1 MARVNKL
8 KAIGIVGSP
17 RKNGNVDTLVQ
28 AVLDGAEQAG
38 YQTKKY
44 MLNEMKYS
52 GCQACDYCKSHEGC
66 RLEDDLTSLL
76 QDMAEADAVVFGSPI
91 YFLQF
96 TGQFRLMEDR
106 MYSLID
112 AGFNSRL
119 RPGKKAVIVTSQ
131 GNPDLVSY
139 EKAAMEFADLLKMLG
154 FEVKDIIRMDSGS
167 ARDAVLGRKDLL
179 DKARLAGLSL

>member
-1 MARVNKL
+1 MKV
-8 KAIGIVGSP
+8 IGIVGSP

-28 AVLDGAEQAG
+28 AVLGGAEQAG

-44 MLNEMKYS
+44 NLNEMKYS
-52 GCQACDYCKSHEGC
+52 GCQACDYCKSHDHC
-66 RLEDDLTSLL
+66 RLEDDLTGLL

-96 TGQFRLMEDR
+96 TGQFRLMEHR
-106 MYSLID
+106 MYSLVD

-131 GNPDLVSY
+131 GSPDLVSF
-139 EKAAMEFADLLKMLG
+139 EKVAMEFADVLKLLG

-179 DKARLAGLSL
+179 DKARAIGQSF

>member
-1 MARVNKL
+1 MNIL

-17 RKNGNVDTLVQ
+17 RKGGNVDTLVQ

-44 MLNEMKYS
+44 RLNEMKYS
-52 GCQACDYCKSHEGC
+52 GCQACEYCKSHDHC
-66 RLEDDLTSLL
+66 QQKDDLTGLL

-91 YFLQF
+91 YFFQF

-112 AGFNSRL
+112 STFNSRL

-139 EKAAMEFADLLKMLG
+139 EKAITEFAEVLKMLG
-154 FEVKDIIRMDSGS
+154 FEVKDIISMDSGS
-167 ARDAVLGRKDLL
+167 AKDAALGRKDLL
-179 DKARLAGLSL
+179 DKARATGQSL

>member
-1 MARVNKL
+1 M

-17 RKNGNVDTLVQ
+17 RKNGNTDILVSRVLEGAREAGLDTS
-28 AVLDGAEQAG
+28 
-38 YQTKKY
+38 KY
-44 MLNEMKYS
+44 LLNEMKYS

-76 QDMAEADAVVFGSPI
+76 QDMAEADSVVFGSPI
-91 YFLQF
+91 YFYQF

-131 GNPDLVSY
+131 GDPNPKSY
-139 EKAAMEFADLLKMLG
+139 EKAANEFADVLKLLG
-154 FEVKDIIRMDSGS
+154 FEVKEIIRMENGS

-179 DKARLAGLSL
+179 DKARATGQFL

>member
-1 MARVNKL
+1 M

-28 AVLDGAEQAG
+28 AVLSGAEAAG

-44 MLNEMKYS
+44 SLNEMKYT
-52 GCQACDYCKSHEGC
+52 GCQACDYCRSHDHC
-66 RLEDDLTSLL
+66 RLKDDLTGLL
-76 QDMAEADAVVFGSPI
+76 NDIREADAVVFGSPI
-91 YFLQF
+91 YFFQF

-106 MYSLID
+106 MSSLID
-112 AGFNSRL
+112 ASFSSRL

-131 GNPDLVSY
+131 GDPNPKLY
-139 EKAAMEFADLLKMLG
+139 EKAATEFAEVLKLLG
-154 FEVKDIIRMDSGS
+154 FEVKEIIRMEGGS

-179 DKARLAGLSL
+179 DKARAAGQSL

>member
-1 MARVNKL
+1 MNKL

-38 YQTKKY
+38 YQTAKY
-44 MLNEMKYS
+44 SLNEMKYS

-66 RLEDDLTSLL
+66 RLEDDLTSLF
-76 QDMAEADAVVFGSPI
+76 QDMAEADSVVFGSPI
-91 YFLQF
+91 YFYQF

-131 GNPDLVSY
+131 GDPNPKSY
-139 EKAAMEFADLLKMLG
+139 EKAANEFADVLKLLG
-154 FEVKDIIRMDSGS
+154 FEVKEIIRMENGS

-179 DKARLAGLSL
+179 DKARATGQSL

>member
-1 MARVNKL
+1 M

-17 RKNGNVDTLVQ
+17 RKKGNVDTLVQ

-38 YQTKKY
+38 YQTAKY
-44 MLNEMKYS
+44 SLNEMKYS

-66 RLEDDLTSLL
+66 RLEDDLTGLL
-76 QDMAEADAVVFGSPI
+76 RDMAEADSVVFGSPI
-91 YFLQF
+91 YFYQF

-119 RPGKKAVIVTSQ
+119 RAGKKAVIVTSQ
-131 GNPDLVSY
+131 GYPNPASY
-139 EKAAMEFADLLKMLG
+139 AEAATEFAYVLNLRGLQ
-154 FEVKDIIRMDSGS
+154 VKQLSLMDS
-167 ARDAVLGRKDLL
+167 
-179 DKARLAGLSL
+179 

>member
-1 MARVNKL
+1 M

-17 RKNGNVDTLVQ
+17 RKNGNVDTLVKS
-28 AVLDGAEQAG
+28 VLEGAEQAV

-44 MLNEMKYS
+44 SLNEMKYS
-52 GCQACDYCKSHEGC
+52 GCQACDYCKSHDGC

-91 YFLQF
+91 YFFQF

-112 AGFNSRL
+112 STFSSRL

-139 EKAAMEFADLLKMLG
+139 EKAIMEFADVLKLLG
-154 FEVKDIIRMDSGS
+154 FEVKDTIRMDSGS
-167 ARDAVLGRKDLL
+167 AKDAVLGRKDLL
-179 DKARLAGLSL
+179 DKARAIGQSL

>member
-28 AVLDGAEQAG
+28 AVLGGAEQVG
-38 YQTKKY
+38 YQIKKY
-44 MLNEMKYS
+44 NLNEMKYS
-52 GCQACDYCKSHEGC
+52 GCQACEYCKSHEGC
-66 RLEDDLTSLL
+66 RLEDDLTGLL

-91 YFLQF
+91 YFFQF

-119 RPGKKAVIVTSQ
+119 RQGKKAVIVTSQ
-131 GNPDLVSY
+131 GNPDLISY
-139 EKAAMEFADLLKMLG
+139 EKAATEFADVLKLLG

-167 ARDAVLGRKDLL
+167 AKDAVLGRKDLL
-179 DKARLAGLSL
+179 DKARLAGMSL

>member
-1 MARVNKL
+1 VIRL

-38 YQTKKY
+38 YQTAKY
-44 MLNEMKYS
+44 SLNEMKYS

-76 QDMAEADAVVFGSPI
+76 QDMAEADSVVFGSPI
-91 YFLQF
+91 YFYQF

-131 GNPDLVSY
+131 GDPNPKSY
-139 EKAAMEFADLLKMLG
+139 EKAANEFADVLKLLG
-154 FEVKDIIRMDSGS
+154 FEVKEIIRMENGS

-179 DKARLAGLSL
+179 DKARATGQSL

>member
-1 MARVNKL
+1 M

-17 RKNGNVDTLVQ
+17 RKGGNVDTLVK

-44 MLNEMKYS
+44 SLNEMKYS
-52 GCQACDYCKSHEGC
+52 GCQACEYCKSHDSC
-66 RLEDDLTSLL
+66 RQKDDLTGLL

-91 YFLQF
+91 YFFQF

-139 EKAAMEFADLLKMLG
+139 EKAATEFSDVLKLLG
-154 FEVKDIIRMDSGS
+154 FEVKEIIRMDSGS
-167 ARDAVLGRKDLL
+167 AKDAVLGRKDLL
-179 DKARLAGLSL
+179 DKARSTGMSL